1 MVTSKVIF
9 SNKTKINTMKRF
21 LLFSILPLLVIQ
33 FSCKKETIIKE
44 IPITH
49 SWSLDSNFV
58 GIDKIMLT
66 SVPMNDS
73 MIAVASNYQIAYVN
87 VKHLGYTVRIG
98 IPDKSYYSALVPPSI
113 SKGMTVSVSDPNK
126 LVVFATYMPV
136 FQSGIPESFKPTY
149 SSSTT
154 SIKSL
159 PTGYIFNSG
168 ISIINDKYILAPFE
182 TDWTNSK
189 ATFSLIKVSQKG
201 WNTIIESTKN
211 ITAEAVPS
219 THFYSGNDYSA
230 TFFGKFFYTYYRQF
244 FRVDT
249 LGNVKSFGYS
259 PIQTTLSDNVSQMFT
274 LNNYLFAMAG
284 GNFFVSNDQG
294 ENWSLFYQY
303 VSGDIYSWCNF
314 WNVGKDV
321 YASYL
326 SQIWK
331 VTLSGESLKYKEI
344 DNDGLQGSQ
353 ITSINKCGKY
363 AFVTTLSGL
372 YYRDTT
378 KFNTF
383 K

>member
-1 MVTSKVIF
+1 
-9 SNKTKINTMKRF
+9 MKRF
-21 LLFSILPLLVIQ
+21 LLFSILPFLVIL
-33 FSCKKETIIKE
+33 FSCQKETIIKE
-44 IPITH
+44 VPITH
-49 SWSLDSNFV
+49 SWSLDSNFM
-58 GIDKIMLT
+58 GIDKILLT

-87 VKHLGYTVRIG
+87 VKHLGYTYRIG
-98 IPDKSYYSALVPPSI
+98 IPDKSYYSALVPPTI

-126 LVVFATYMPV
+126 LIVFATYMPV
-136 FQSGIPESFKPTY
+136 FQSGIPVSFSPTY

-154 SIKSL
+154 SGKALPRGSL
-159 PTGYIFNSG
+159 FNSG
-168 ISIINDKYILAPFE
+168 CSIINDKYILAPFE
-182 TDWTNSK
+182 SDWNNGK

-211 ITAEAVPS
+211 ITVSS
-219 THFYSGNDYSA
+219 TFYGGNDFSA

-249 LGNVKSFGYS
+249 LGNVKSFGSS
-259 PIQTTLSDNVSQMFT
+259 PMQTTLSDNVSQMFT
-274 LNNYLFAMAG
+274 LNSYLFAVAG
-284 GNFFVSNDQG
+284 GSFFVSNDQG
-294 ENWSLFYQY
+294 ENWSLFYQS
-303 VSGDIYSWCNF
+303 VAGDMYSWCNF
-314 WNVGKDV
+314 YNVGKDV
-321 YASYL
+321 YATYL
-326 SQIWK
+326 SQVWK
-331 VTLSGESLKYKEI
+331 VTLSGESLKYQEL